1 MSNYCIEV
9 LSVLSKIKRFPPVSM
24 WYNYDE
30 NCFRISCSPSF
41 EDIEGVGDTIEAA
54 IQDLVCKLK
63 DYLTDNEW
71 NELENLRERNNYGE
85 SGN

>member
-30 NCFRISCSPSF
+30 NCFRISWSPSF
-41 EDIEGVGDTIEAA
+41 EDIEGTGDTIEVA
-54 IQDLVCKLK
+54 IQDLVDKLE
-63 DYLTDNEW
+63 DYLTNAEW
-71 NELENLRERNNYGE
+71 NEIENLK
-85 SGN
+85 